1 MDNTFKRHD
10 LFALLLDL
18 FAAAL
23 VGEAAGGG
31 LWRLSLIGG
40 TRLIT
45 FYRASLWPSPSA
57 SSSLFSQ
64 AAEQIHIHHCLIA
77 WGRRH

>member
-18 FAAAL
+18 FAVAF
-23 VGEAAGGG
+23 VGEAAGGV

-45 FYRASLWPSPSA
+45 FYRASLWPCPSA